1 MCTVTLRRS
10 GRGYLL
16 TMNRDELLERAPEEP
31 PCLHDEGRVKWAG
44 PLDGAGRGTWIGLNE
59 FGVTAALLNRYADA
73 GADGADAYAARE
85 NTASRPSRGRIIPQA
100 LGRGR
105 GRDVLNWIEGPFDP
119 TPYEGFTLLVAWPG
133 GARLFLWKGAGTLV
147 AREAAKPWEWLS
159 SSSWRQPEVL
169 DWRRRLFDEWLAT
182 GEAFRGPLP
191 AYHLM
196 QPPGRE
202 AWSPLMRRD
211 YASTRSITQVEVP
224 PDTTRGILRYW
235 PQPDPA
241 QSVEDEPL
249 LDMPLE
255 ATLPP
260 WREG

>member
-1 MCTVTLRRS
+1 MCTLTLRRS

-16 TMNRDELLERAPEEP
+16 TMNRDERLERAPEEP
-31 PCLHDEGRVKWAG
+31 PGLHEQGRVRWAG
-44 PLDGAGRGTWIGLNE
+44 PLDGAGRGSWIGLNE
-59 FGVTAALLNRYADA
+59 FGVTAALLNRYPDLE
-73 GADGADAYAARE
+73 GDTEPEPPSSE
-85 NTASRPSRGRIIPQA
+85 NTASRPSRGRIIPLLLGQ
-100 LGRGR
+100 GRGR
-105 GRDVLNWIEGPFDP
+105 QVLNWLGGPFDP
-119 TPYEGFTLLVAWPG
+119 SPYDRFTLLVAWPG

-169 DWRRRLFDEWLAT
+169 EWRRRLFDEWLAT

-191 AYHLM
+191 TYHLH
-196 QPPGRE
+196 QTSGYE

-211 YASTRSITQVEVP
+211 YAATRSITQVEVL

-241 QSVEDEPL
+241 LPVDGEQL